1 MIPGNT
7 PVPLCNYEPWYHDC
21 FEQSLHKALT
31 NDILHPEEIPSG
43 VIGTIEVDLNV
54 ERLSSTYN
62 QLVVAVFVGVV
73 VHFVAI
79 PPLLE
84 QVNIHNIK
92 VVYRQR
98 KQSRKTLSNFGLN
111 THSEKQDY
119 FSRRCEVIGLL
130 HKTLYRGRVDF
141 RIGLL

>member
-1 MIPGNT
+1 M
-7 PVPLCNYEPWYHDC
+7 
-21 FEQSLHKALT
+21 HKALT

-84 QVNIHNIK
+84 QVNIANIK

-119 FSRRCEVIGLL
+119 FSEDAR
-130 HKTLYRGRVDF
+130 
-141 RIGLL
+141 